1 MRAMFD
7 GNMPNPFTPFQA
19 LLQQSLLFHRIYNLF
34 VKMSALRIKA
44 EPYFWGYITLAP
56 NFVAEKE
63 QRGRCAYEFSCT
75 FASSMA
81 W

>member
-1 MRAMFD
+1 
-7 GNMPNPFTPFQA
+7 
-19 LLQQSLLFHRIYNLF
+19 
-34 VKMSALRIKA
+34 MSALRIKA

-63 QRGRCAYEFSCT
+63 QRGRYAYEFSCT